1 MPTNSQS
8 IAVTCESEDGASLV
22 MSELTVLGTS
32 AQTFKRENLDG
43 NAVTWVVVAQT
54 AIVTL
59 PKILEALATVVAS
72 CRVRSLRIGDREL
85 RNPTPEDIRALRG

>member
-8 IAVTCESEDGASLV
+8 IAVTCESEDAASRV
-22 MSELTVLGTS
+22 VSELAALGAS

-43 NAVTWVVVAQT
+43 NAVTWVVVVQT

-59 PKILEALATVVAS
+59 PKILESLARVIST
-72 CRVRSLRIGDREL
+72 CKVRSLRIGEREM
-85 RNPTPEDIRALRG
+85 RNPTAADIHALKE